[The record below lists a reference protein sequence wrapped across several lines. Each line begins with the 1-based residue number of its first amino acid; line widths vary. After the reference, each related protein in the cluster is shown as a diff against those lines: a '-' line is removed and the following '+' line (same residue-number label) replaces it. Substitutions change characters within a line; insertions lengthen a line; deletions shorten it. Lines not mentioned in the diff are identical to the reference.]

1 MANDLLSAL
10 RTYLM
15 KLGNGEKS
23 PQELAAALN
32 TWARESGEALK
43 SRVEE
48 DVKRSVAKMG
58 FAKESDLKR
67 LESEIAELRAQI
79 AKGSYTSEKKAAMK
93 PRAASPKSGSAKSKT
108 RNKGRKK

>member
-1 MANDLLSAL
+1 
-10 RTYLM
+10 M

-32 TWARESGEALK
+32 SWARESGEALK

-48 DVKRSVAKMG
+48 EVKRSVAKMG

-67 LESEIAELRAQI
+67 IESEIAELRAQI
-79 AKGSYTSEKKAAMK
+79 KKGTSASAKKANPK
-93 PRAASPKSGSAKSKT
+93 PRAASLKNVSAKNNS
-108 RNKGRKK
+108 RNKGGKK